1 MRLPPSTPPGVPWP
15 RRPRYP
21 FTPPLCRIGTVVPA
35 PEVGIPLPG
44 THRLLGSSGQVVAT
58 LFSHTVNLNRLS
70 GRPAVVCGLDA
81 GVVEGVQ
88 SIDVRFA
95 RPLFRGP
102 APLPRPFD

>member
-1 MRLPPSTPPGVPWP
+1 MLLPPGTPPGAPWP

-21 FTPPLCRIGTVVPA
+21 VTSPVCRIGTVVPA

-44 THRLLGSSGQVVAT
+44 THRLLGPRGEVVAT
-58 LFSHTVNLNRLS
+58 LFSHTVNLNRYS
-70 GRPAVVCGLDA
+70 GRPAVVCGRNA

-88 SIDVRFA
+88 AIDVRSA
-95 RPLFRGP
+95 QPLFHSP